1 MDDIIDDNSSDEI
14 DEDDGSVDMLA
25 QAREIDPSGVATRE
39 WEFNMELDEA
49 RGPSNVPVRSSAAT
63 VNDET
68 GTSSCSSDDDG
79 DDDSDD

>member
-1 MDDIIDDNSSDEI
+1 
-14 DEDDGSVDMLA
+14 MLA

-39 WEFNMELDEA
+39 QEFDMELDEA

-79 DDDSDD
+79 DDDNDD